1 MIRLAPAT
9 RRTLAM
15 LLIAAALLV
24 RAVVPQGWMVEQHG
38 GGIAISVCN
47 SAEQVVIPMKRDGQP
62 TDDAAHG
69 KACGYAAHSVAATPP
84 DALALPPLPQLA
96 AAVWDATR
104 ATAQSPARTN
114 PLPPAT
120 GPPVLA

>member
-1 MIRLAPAT
+1 
-9 RRTLAM
+9 M

-47 SAEQVVIPMKRDGQP
+47 SAAQVVIPMKRDGQP
-62 TDDAAHG
+62 ADESAHG
-69 KACGYAAHSVAATPP
+69 KACGYAAHFAAATPP
-84 DALALPPLPQLA
+84 DGLALPPLPQLA
-96 AAVWDATR
+96 AAVWNATR
-104 ATAQSPARTN
+104 EHAQSPSRLN